1 MPDKIQKAQLIY
13 KFQINN
19 GLFFS
24 KSISQN
30 AYYMW
35 HNYTF
40 KIICCLPKIHISLYV
55 YLFAKCGNVN

>member
-55 YLFAKCGNVN
+55 